1 MWIVIMVSGFLTLVG
16 TSATWLA
23 LRANRKRV
31 DRWDEIVTS
40 CGFQVT
46 ERSRKYGRWV
56 KLAGRQGALQ
66 VRIEDSRRIGDD
78 VPTRVI
84 LWVPG
89 PPGLGGLRIRR
100 EETYKPGAREV
111 EIGDKAFDARFS
123 IEGPLRVVAV
133 VLDAEVREILT
144 RLSGACRRSGI
155 IGNEIVV
162 ELYDNQIPDIMP
174 LLMTISEHFAQALDV
189 PRRLA
194 DNALQDDE
202 PGVRLLNLRLLARE
216 FPGEAVTIEVLRQA
230 CSDRSPRIRLQAARG
245 LGGEGRDML
254 LKLAEDMEIDECSA
268 QAISALGKTMPF
280 ERARDLLPVALR
292 RRRLQT
298 AQACLRS
305 LAQEGRPVAVD
316 VLAKVLVWE
325 DGELGAAAAL
335 ALGETGSP
343 EAEAP
348 LIQALRAGRTDVR
361 TAAAKALGRV
371 GSAAAVLPLKEA
383 EASPGGDSE
392 LRRAARQSIAEIQSR
407 LPGASHGQ
415 LSLAGEE
422 AGKLS
427 LADAEAG
434 RLSLANDAAGQL
446 SLPDGET
453 PQRPERI
460 SG

>member
-1 MWIVIMVSGFLTLVG
+1 MAGGFITLVG
-16 TSATWLA
+16 TSVTWLA
-23 LRANRKRV
+23 LRANRQRV
-31 DRWDEIVTS
+31 DRWEETVTS

-56 KLAGRQGALQ
+56 KLEGRQGALQ

-89 PPGLGGLRIRR
+89 PPGTGGLRIRR

-133 VLDAEVREILT
+133 LLDVEVREILT

-155 IGNEIVV
+155 IGNEVVV
-162 ELYDNQIPDIMP
+162 ELYDNQIPDVMP
-174 LLMTISEHFAQALDV
+174 LLMTISEHFSQALDV

-194 DNALQDDE
+194 DNARQDDE

-216 FPGEAVTIEVLRQA
+216 FPGEAVTNEALRHA

-245 LGGEGRDML
+245 LGAEGRDLL

-305 LAQEGRPVAVD
+305 LVQGGHPVAVD
-316 VLAKVLVWE
+316 VLAGLLDRE
-325 DGELGAAAAL
+325 DGELAAEAAL
-335 ALGETGSP
+335 ALGETGKP

-348 LIQALRAGRTDVR
+348 LIHALRTGRTDIR

-371 GSAAAVLPLKEA
+371 GSVAAVLPLKET
-383 EASPGGDSE
+383 EANLSWDAE

-407 LPGASHGQ
+407 LPGASPGQ
-415 LSLAGEE
+415 LSLAGDE
-422 AGKLS
+422 AGQLS
-427 LADAEAG
+427 LAEAEAG
-434 RLSLANDAAGQL
+434 RLSLANDSAGQL
-446 SLPDGET
+446 SLPDSEE
-453 PQRPERI
+453 PQRPERTPD
-460 SG
+460 